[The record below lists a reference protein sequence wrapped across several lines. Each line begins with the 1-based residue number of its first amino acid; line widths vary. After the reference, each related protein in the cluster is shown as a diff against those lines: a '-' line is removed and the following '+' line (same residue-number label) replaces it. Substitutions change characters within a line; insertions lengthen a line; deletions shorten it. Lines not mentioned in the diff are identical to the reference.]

1 MSRVNDWI
9 MDMDMFVEEAIW
21 ESGLRDVEEIVEDVE
36 KHMKTTHIDRRYVR
50 AQAKNALE
58 AMA

>member
-36 KHMKTTHIDRRYVR
+36 KHMKPTPIDRRYVR

>member
-21 ESGLRDVEEIVEDVE
+21 ESGLRDIEKIVEDVE
-36 KHMKTTHIDRRYVR
+36 KHMKPTPIDRRYVR
-50 AQAKNALE
+50 DRAKNALKTKV
-58 AMA
+58 